1 MTCRQ
6 GPAAGMDSDG
16 WVCGKMSYCKTHVT
30 HIPYLLLLERH
41 CRNGVSSYSGLETWK
56 KSNSREGCDCARELK
71 RCLANWSPNT
81 HAAVEL
87 CQGSAA
93 SLLSRTKT
101 VSWLLQEKE
110 RLLNA
115 SSLVEKNICSFAHLL
130 FCYSTV
136 ILGPQRALPVARGRG
151 ARSPYQWGSV

>member
-1 MTCRQ
+1 MDGSAVRCPTAKHMLHTFPTSCSLKDI
-6 GPAAGMDSDG
+6 AGM
-16 WVCGKMSYCKTHVT
+16 VF
-30 HIPYLLLLERH
+30 LLILAWKHE
-41 CRNGVSSYSGLETWK
+41 K

-136 ILGPQRALPVARGRG
+136 ILGPQWALPVARGRG